1 MFLWTRRL
9 RAILYPLAF
18 YAVLGG
24 ASGYLEWDA
33 WHGQRGL
40 KAKAE
45 YANQMRDLDAQLKAL
60 KDERQSWERRVALM
74 RPEAADR
81 DLLDE
86 EARKV
91 LDRVGKNDLVVF
103 TGQSALR

>member
-1 MFLWTRRL
+1 MVVRTRL

-18 YAVLGG
+18 YAILGG
-24 ASGYLEWDA
+24 ASGALVWEA
-33 WHGQRGL
+33 SNGERGL

-45 YANQMRDLDAQLKAL
+45 YANQMRDLGAQLEAL
-60 KDERQSWERRVALM
+60 RAERGGWERRVALM
-74 RPEAADR
+74 RSDAVDR

-86 EARKV
+86 VARSM

-103 TGQSALR
+103 TGVANGE

>member
-1 MFLWTRRL
+1 MLL
-9 RAILYPLAF
+9 RARIRAVLYPLAF

-24 ASGYLEWDA
+24 ATGYLEWDA
-33 WHGQRGL
+33 FHGQRGL

-45 YANQMRDLDAQLKAL
+45 FANQMRDLDSQLKAL

-86 EARKV
+86 ESRTV
-91 LDRVGKNDLVVF
+91 LGRIGKNDLVVF
-103 TGQSALR
+103 TGQSSLR

>member
-1 MFLWTRRL
+1 MLLWARL

-24 ASGYLEWDA
+24 ASGYLVRDA

-60 KDERQSWERRVALM
+60 REERESWQRRVALM

-86 EARKV
+86 EARTV
-91 LDRVGKNDLVVF
+91 LGRVGKNDLVVF
-103 TGQSALR
+103 TAQNGLR